1 MDLSGVVWRK
11 SSRSGGNNE
20 CVEVARTRQGV
31 GLRDSKA
38 PAAGALAFDDSGFAS
53 FIQAVKTG
61 GLDR

>member
-20 CVEVARTRQGV
+20 CVEVARTRQNA

-38 PAAGALAFDDSGFAS
+38 PDAGELSFDDAGFRT
-53 FIQAVKTG
+53 FIHAVKSG
-61 GLDR
+61 RLDQ